1 MGVWQSYE
9 EIDFSKLPDSF
20 VLKTN
25 NGSGTNLIITNKQS
39 INHKRASRM
48 FSEWLQTDYSYVSFF
63 EMHYSAI
70 PPLIIAEEYIESM
83 NHDLPDYKFICF
95 DGRPYFCRVDMG
107 RFKNHTRS
115 VYNLEWEL
123 QEWNQGHFPNCPH
136 LNKPDSF
143 DEMIKIAT
151 TLSEGFSHVRVDL
164 YNVQGKI
171 YFGEMT
177 FSSGSG
183 LEPFFPYESDLLLG
197 ELWNINFSH

>member
-1 MGVWQSYE
+1 
-9 EIDFSKLPDSF
+9 
-20 VLKTN
+20 
-25 NGSGTNLIITNKQS
+25 
-39 INHKRASRM
+39 
-48 FSEWLQTDYSYVSFF
+48 
-63 EMHYSAI
+63 
-70 PPLIIAEEYIESM
+70 
-83 NHDLPDYKFICF
+83 
-95 DGRPYFCRVDMG
+95 MG

-143 DEMIKIAT
+143 DEMINIAT